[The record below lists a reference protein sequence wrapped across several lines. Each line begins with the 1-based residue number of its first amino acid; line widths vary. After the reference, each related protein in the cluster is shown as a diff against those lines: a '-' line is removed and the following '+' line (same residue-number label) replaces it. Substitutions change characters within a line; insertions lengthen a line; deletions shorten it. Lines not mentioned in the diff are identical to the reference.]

1 MSDEIRNLM
10 HEKLDGVLSEELS
23 EELFQHLSKDE
34 QAAEEYA
41 RLESL
46 DRLLSS
52 APPVRAP
59 QRLAVTIMARLAK
72 NIEMQAQLNKMPH
85 EVRQLVMQS
94 IMLSMVTM
102 MPMMVG
108 ASWMVLNASA
118 NPIVL
123 TRVMERMLGLM
134 QVVID
139 AQLIILDEVQPY
151 LTENPT
157 LAAQI
162 LQLMPT
168 MMISL
173 LDHLKDKNDYNGE
186 L

>member
-1 MSDEIRNLM
+1 
-10 HEKLDGVLSEELS
+10 
-23 EELFQHLSKDE
+23 
-34 QAAEEYA
+34 
-41 RLESL
+41 
-46 DRLLSS
+46 
-52 APPVRAP
+52 
-59 QRLAVTIMARLAK
+59 MARLAK
-72 NIEMQAQLNKMPH
+72 SIEMQAQLNKMPY
-85 EVRQLVMQS
+85 EVRQMVMQS

-108 ASWMVLNASA
+108 ASWLVLNASA
-118 NPIVL
+118 NPVLL
-123 TRVMERMLGLM
+123 TRVMERMMGLM
-134 QVVID
+134 QIVID

-151 LTENPT
+151 LKENPT

-173 LDHLKDKNDYNGE
+173 LDYLKDKNDYNGE